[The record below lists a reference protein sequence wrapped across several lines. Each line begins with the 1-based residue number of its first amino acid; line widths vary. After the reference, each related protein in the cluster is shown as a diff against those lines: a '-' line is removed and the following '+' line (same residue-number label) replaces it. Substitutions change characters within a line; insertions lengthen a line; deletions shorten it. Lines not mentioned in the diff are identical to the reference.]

1 MLKLVERIGQEFKS
15 MRTLL
20 ADNALNALS
29 NVGVLSTETINRLR
43 GPLGPQNTNFNM
55 SVSTVV
61 TDQFP
66 DNTSIYIKPTTNI
79 AYYKTPLGWIEIGK
93 LMTQPNKNNNS
104 ISCGYNHTVFL
115 LADGT
120 CKAVGK
126 NDSGQLGDGT
136 NIDQNSNIDFNKF
149 ISVYIDE
156 LHNIIDY

>member
-66 DNTSIYIKPTTNI
+66 DNKSIYIKQSTNI
-79 AYYKTPLGWIEIGK
+79 AYYK
-93 LMTQPNKNNNS
+93 NS
-104 ISCGYNHTVFL
+104 LI
-115 LADGT
+115 
-120 CKAVGK
+120 
-126 NDSGQLGDGT
+126 
-136 NIDQNSNIDFNKF
+136 
-149 ISVYIDE
+149 
-156 LHNIIDY
+156 